1 MESRF
6 RALTSWTDLEIL
18 SEPYVVI
25 TFKGYVA
32 AVEVLDIG
40 SDDRYEL
47 LIAAK
52 SLSDGMEPIRQE
64 NGGKFTGMR
73 IRIKKDGEERTSRY
87 IVEAR
92 DDVPDR
98 DSGYALEHVIAQN
111 ISAEDKLWR
120 RIERQHTPR
129 RN

>member
-1 MESRF
+1 MASRF
-6 RALTSWTDLEIL
+6 RALTSWTDLDML

-32 AVEVLDIG
+32 ALEVLDIA
-40 SDDRYEL
+40 SNDHYEF

-64 NGGKFTGMR
+64 NGGKFTGMQ
-73 IRIKKDGEERTSRY
+73 INIKKDSEERTSRY

-92 DDVPDR
+92 NDPPNGVAGNAVD
-98 DSGYALEHVIAQN
+98 N
-111 ISAEDKLWR
+111 IITHKSAEDKLWR